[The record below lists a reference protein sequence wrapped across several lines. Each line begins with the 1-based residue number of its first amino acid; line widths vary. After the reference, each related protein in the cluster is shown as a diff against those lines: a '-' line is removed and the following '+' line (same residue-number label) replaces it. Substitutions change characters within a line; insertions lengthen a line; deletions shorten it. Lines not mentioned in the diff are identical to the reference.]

1 MRFTLLLAALAAG
14 CVNAV
19 EKDVYV
25 TDWTT
30 VTVTETVTA
39 PAVTETVLPPQ
50 VQLQHVAPTTT
61 AAPVVESVVAPSS
74 TSAVEE
80 PVTSSAPAPVETQ
93 AATEP
98 SPAPVQ
104 EPAVVTTQAPAPVET
119 AVVSSSSWS
128 TAWTS
133 TLSVAPAAA
142 TTQAAAPASAPAG
155 NSYQSAV
162 LYNHNVHRSNHSA
175 SSLDWSADLE
185 SSAKVLASRCVYEHD
200 VSIPGGSIAAGSY
213 GQNIGYGV
221 EASDVGVMITNLMYN
236 DEINYFPQP
245 YGSAS
250 PDMSLFD
257 KWGHFSQIVWKGTT
271 HVGCATVTCPNLG
284 NVDSSMALPFT
295 VCNYYPAGNVDTEYG
310 DNVLAPLRQASYV
323 A

>member
-61 AAPVVESVVAPSS
+61 VPVVESVVAPSS
-74 TSAVEE
+74 TSAVEK

-93 AATEP
+93 AAKEP

-119 AVVSSSSWS
+119 AVVSSSAWS

-133 TLSVAPAAA
+133 TLSVAPAA

-155 NSYQSAV
+155 NSYQSTV

-245 YGSAS
+245 YGSPN
-250 PDMSLFD
+250 PDMTLFD

-295 VCNYYPAGNVDTEYG
+295 VCNYYPAGNVGTEYG
-310 DNVLAPLRQASYV
+310 DNVLAPLRQPSYV